1 MLGIFSFQE
10 ILVVRHAGT
19 SPAGGPEGQEVQ
31 TGGGNGAVRTDQ
43 KAAQGPSLLGQT
55 DLCGN
60 PASLGLSFFIG
71 KMGMIISTSQECY
84 DNEVR

>member
-19 SPAGGPEGQEVQ
+19 SPAGRPEGQEVQ
-31 TGGGNGAVRTDQ
+31 TGGGDETVRMDQ
-43 KAAQGPSLLGQT
+43 KAGEPSLSCQT

-60 PASLGLSFFIG
+60 PASLGLSFFTG
-71 KMGMIISTSQECY
+71 KMGMIISTSQECR
-84 DNEVR
+84 DH